1 MSELGI
7 QEVGRR
13 ARLASSA
20 LRYYE
25 REGLLPRA
33 HRRNGR
39 RFYDEDVLER
49 LAVIELAKRAGF
61 TIAEIKRLFG
71 GFDRRTP
78 PGERW
83 RRLANDKFRE
93 LDERIA
99 ETQRMQALLR
109 VIAGCECPTFEDCA
123 RALRASE
130 SGRRRFRGEAKR
142 EPDDVSTQT
151 KKSSAIED
159 RSGP

>member
-7 QEVGRR
+7 GEVARR
-13 ARLASSA
+13 ASLASSA

-25 REGLLPRA
+25 REGLLPPA

-39 RFYDEDVLER
+39 RFYDEHVLER
-49 LAVIELAKRAGF
+49 LSVIELAKRAGF
-61 TIAEIKRLFG
+61 TLAEIKRLFG

-83 RRLANDKFRE
+83 RRLAEEKFRE

-99 ETQRMQALLR
+99 EAQRMQAVVR
-109 VIAGCECPTFEDCA
+109 VIARCECPTFDDCA
-123 RALRASE
+123 RAM
-130 SGRRRFRGEAKR
+130 RG
-142 EPDDVSTQT
+142 
-151 KKSSAIED
+151 
-159 RSGP
+159 

>member
-1 MSELGI
+1 MSELDI
-7 QEVGRR
+7 REVALR

-39 RFYDEDVLER
+39 RFFDEHVLER
-49 LAVIELAKRAGF
+49 LSVIELAKRAGF
-61 TIAEIKRLFG
+61 TIAEMKRLFS

-83 RRLANDKFRE
+83 RRLAEEKFRE

-99 ETQRMQALLR
+99 EAQRMQTLLR
-109 VIAGCECPTFEDCA
+109 VIARCECPTFDECA
-123 RALRASE
+123 RALR
-130 SGRRRFRGEAKR
+130 G
-142 EPDDVSTQT
+142 
-151 KKSSAIED
+151 
-159 RSGP
+159 

>member
-1 MSELGI
+1 VSELGI

-25 REGLLPRA
+25 REGLLPAA

-39 RFYDEDVLER
+39 RVYNEDVLER
-49 LAVIELAKRAGF
+49 LSVIELAKRAGF

-83 RRLANDKFRE
+83 RRLAKDKFRE
-93 LDERIA
+93 LDERITGA
-99 ETQRMQALLR
+99 QQMQALLR
-109 VIAGCECPTFEDCA
+109 AITRCECPTFDDCA
-123 RALRASE
+123 RALRGSE
-130 SGRRRFRGEAKR
+130 SGPSLQRRKR
-142 EPDDVSTQT
+142 TGT
-151 KKSSAIED
+151 
-159 RSGP
+159 R